1 MSGGWTIISSVRT
14 RYLIEIPL
22 ASGAL
27 GPTTARG
34 ESEFGMRLI
43 SPRKNAILYIAKL
56 FTGSTIVW
64 FGLKSCG
71 IDQPYWAMISL
82 IVVTEPD
89 VNLAKTNF
97 NARLINTFNGTV
109 VACLA
114 LVVLGPTFLAML
126 CALMLATLIAMSLQN
141 YPANWRLA
149 PNTAVVIMAAALTGN
164 GLPEELK
171 LAALR
176 VVEVL
181 TGSAVALFQSIVY
194 GHLLKRWN
202 LTID

>member
-1 MSGGWTIISSVRT
+1 
-14 RYLIEIPL
+14 
-22 ASGAL
+22 
-27 GPTTARG
+27 
-34 ESEFGMRLI
+34 MRLI

-56 FTGSTIVW
+56 FTGSIIVW

-126 CALMLATLIAMSLQN
+126 CALVLATLIAMSLQN

-149 PNTAVVIMAAALTGN
+149 PNTSVVIMAAALTGN

-194 GHLLKRWN
+194 GRLLKRWN